1 MMEERRRFVR
11 LGARVDVAYTML
23 PSGTVQHAPASDL
36 GSGGL
41 CFVTEQPLPPGTQ
54 LQVAVTLP
62 GRGQPVNA
70 IAEVA
75 WNEPQELIGKTAR
88 RRSAANGARYVE
100 IAPADQEA
108 IAQFIAGRLKSGTA
122 TNY

>member
-1 MMEERRRFVR
+1 MEERRRFVR
-11 LGARVDVAYTML
+11 LGARVDVAYTLL

-62 GRGQPVNA
+62 GREQPVNA

-75 WNEPQELIGKTAR
+75 WNEPQELVSQAGR
-88 RRSAANGARYVE
+88 RRSVVNGVRYVE
-100 IAPADQEA
+100 IAPADQEDVV
-108 IAQFIAGRLKSGTA
+108 QFIAGRLRL
-122 TNY
+122 